1 MGAFLIALL
10 TSVAQTA
17 GPSPAIVQRALD
29 LEVRLDYDAGTVTG
43 TARITVENV
52 GSEPL
57 DSIPLLLGR
66 LMTVSVVR
74 DADGAP
80 IPFTQ
85 DVVTFEDWPSYQVN
99 RIRAVPRTPVA
110 PGAQAVLAVHY
121 AGTLVGYTETGMRY
135 VRDRIDHEFTI
146 LRTDALAF
154 PRLGVTNARASRAMP
169 RSDFRF
175 GARVTVPQGLVVA
188 TAVPETERVTD
199 GDDVTW
205 VFVGREP
212 VPFLNITVA
221 PYRTLG
227 KGGLRVF
234 HFAEDEHGALAVLDG
249 IERAISLYTGWF
261 GPLARPPALTVMEIP
276 EGWGS
281 QSSLAGGIIQTAD
294 AFRDPRAMP
303 QVYHEIAH
311 LWHPLDTDAPPVRWN
326 EGLATFL
333 QWRVT
338 AALDSTVALAEAMD
352 RTAARLLQ
360 RLTPEQRTVP
370 MIEYGSAGLTD
381 LSYSVGALMFYLLHE
396 TLGAEGFDAALGS
409 YYRAHSR
416 IGTSTRE
423 FADWL
428 TEIAPALRETILEDW
443 LFSTRGIER
452 LTSGESL
459 ASMRDQYRRP
469 LP

>member
-52 GSEPL
+52 GPTPL
-57 DSIPLLLGR
+57 DAEMAR
-66 LMTVSVVR
+66 L
-74 DADGAP
+74 
-80 IPFTQ
+80 
-85 DVVTFEDWPSYQVN
+85 
-99 RIRAVPRTPVA
+99 
-110 PGAQAVLAVHY
+110 AQ
-121 AGTLVGYTETGMRY
+121 
-135 VRDRIDHEFTI
+135 
-146 LRTDALAF
+146 
-154 PRLGVTNARASRAMP
+154 
-169 RSDFRF
+169 
-175 GARVTVPQGLVVA
+175 
-188 TAVPETERVTD
+188 
-199 GDDVTW
+199 
-205 VFVGREP
+205 
-212 VPFLNITVA
+212 
-221 PYRTLG
+221 
-227 KGGLRVF
+227 
-234 HFAEDEHGALAVLDG
+234 
-249 IERAISLYTGWF
+249 
-261 GPLARPPALTVMEIP
+261 
-276 EGWGS
+276 
-281 QSSLAGGIIQTAD
+281 
-294 AFRDPRAMP
+294 
-303 QVYHEIAH
+303 
-311 LWHPLDTDAPPVRWN
+311 
-326 EGLATFL
+326 
-333 QWRVT
+333 
-338 AALDSTVALAEAMD
+338 
-352 RTAARLLQ
+352 RLLQ
-360 RLTPEQRTVP
+360 RLTTEQRTVP

-381 LSYSVGALMFYLLHE
+381 LSYSVGALMFYLRHE